1 MFSKGNGKDKN
12 RKNNQQNTTN
22 ASTNRLFGHKR
33 MLSGSSATS
42 TLPDFS
48 VNPNSND
55 ITSLASSNSFGSLP
69 NVRSANNLN
78 NSVQWSFGTS
88 SESLNSLPEMKPS
101 NTSSFTTGNPS
112 KGKRRNFFSH
122 KTDKSRNRRSVF
134 SPSPQP
140 LDAST
145 IMEDDESDH
154 VLNVPMLPAFNESS
168 NQNSSNSKLRSG
180 DLDDDIPRPRRRVE
194 TETSDPNAVEPTF
207 SSELKE
213 AGYLPTDMSV
223 EDHQNIFQ
231 TDSNKYLKSTI
242 DQDFDVN
249 FSKDSEMPRGEKIF
263 EIRKQ
268 KRLQQK
274 APVTFQYSS
283 DDDTSTEG
291 ESSQEGEGELKQ
303 YIPNKDHGDN
313 ASVKSGNSQ
322 NSVKRSIKNF
332 FRKRAFSLGSES
344 VKSNKKDKRETDTQ
358 SIEKKNETEKP
369 DESCR
374 SFGTDDTKSA
384 SPIPKAGSLT
394 NENEKD
400 SEATAQNSDESNSKK
415 AEGDGSEEVDE
426 LDEKEVSSIPSSSKG
441 ENFLKNIFH
450 LDGLLGQGG
459 MVPHLNLSHNQKY
472 PQGYDEENPPNFQNE
487 IKEEAQVLVGHM
499 FRNPA
504 EQLRRR
510 NRQNNEE
517 GTSEQ
522 GNYDNNNNQPVNN
535 GIGVSTGTGSTNN
548 YMYVPDR
555 AHLPIDPF
563 DDLQDIHKLS
573 IDVPENVKDKPRKYR
588 AGIQSTLFQLY
599 NTHLLPSSVS
609 TTTSSIDGTTLMDQ
623 EMNNSTTEFN
633 DLNMDLG
640 TEIRKNGLGAL
651 HPHEPATV
659 LDAELP
665 EIGTK
670 MEELTEDAETHLDGF
685 SRIHKRASSLQSKLF
700 GPEKLKFHGSSEGRS
715 GSKRKTD
722 VTFEL
727 PNFTAKPSASGS
739 FTPYEKQELQ
749 GYKNLKRR
757 AKFNK
762 KLTKETAARITVH
775 IADVLERQRFI
786 LTLCKAFMLYGAP
799 THRLEEYMSMTA
811 QVLEIDGSFI
821 YFPGC
826 MLVSFGDLNARTSEM
841 KLVRCAQGLNL
852 GKLDEVHDVYK
863 NVVHDRLGTVEGYE
877 LLDAIMNRKPRFN
890 AWWCIF
896 FYSVASVAVAPWSFG
911 GSWIDLPICF
921 GVGAIIAFLQFVVCP
936 KNTLYSSV
944 FEVSSSI
951 IASFIARAIGS
962 INGGNTFCYA
972 AIVQSSLALILPG
985 YIILCGSLE
994 LQSRNIV
1001 AGSVRMFYAFIYS
1014 LMLSFGLTLGAAL
1027 YGWLDKNATSATSCQ
1042 SDISPWFYF
1051 LFIPLF
1057 TIGIALT
1064 NQASWSQLPMMSF
1077 ISGAGYVVSYFSS
1090 KHFKEVTE
1098 LNATLG
1104 CFIIGLVANI
1114 YSRMLKSFN
1123 KYFTTRGSFMTVSL
1137 MLPAIFV
1144 QVPSGIAS
1152 QGSVF
1157 TGINTANNLVH
1168 SNGTASS
1175 STASDTNSLSFGMVM
1190 IQVALGISVGLYLS
1204 TILVYPFGKKNT
1216 GIFTL

>member
-1 MFSKGNGKDKN
+1 MFSKGNGKNKN
-12 RKNNQQNTTN
+12 RKNNQQNISN
-22 ASTNRLFGHKR
+22 ASTNRYLGHQKT
-33 MLSGSSATS
+33 LSGSSIAS
-42 TLPDFS
+42 TLPDFGTVP
-48 VNPNSND
+48 VND
-55 ITSLASSNSFGSLP
+55 AASLGSSNSFTSLS
-69 NVRSANNLN
+69 NVRSTGNLN
-78 NSVQWSFGTS
+78 NSVQWSFGNS
-88 SESLNSLPEMKPS
+88 SESLHSMPDMKPTSKSAFNNIPS
-101 NTSSFTTGNPS
+101 NPG
-112 KGKRRNFFSH
+112 KAKRRNFFS
-122 KTDKSRNRRSVF
+122 KKSDKNRNRRKTF

-140 LDAST
+140 LDANT
-145 IMEDDESDH
+145 IMEDDESDQ

-168 NQNSSNSKLRSG
+168 NPDNQQYHP
-180 DLDDDIPRPRRRVE
+180 LDVDTGVPRPRQRVD
-194 TETSDPNAVEPTF
+194 SGSFDPNAIEQRY
-207 SSELKE
+207 SSEFSE
-213 AGYLPTDMSV
+213 PNRQPTNFTVDDST
-223 EDHQNIFQ
+223 NIFR
-231 TDSNKYLKSTI
+231 TNSNRVLKSTI

-274 APVTFQYSS
+274 RPVTFQSSS

-291 ESSQEGEGELKQ
+291 DDNSEDENLKQ
-303 YIPNKDHGDN
+303 YIPNKEASDN
-313 ASVKSGNSQ
+313 LSLKSDNSQ
-322 NSVKRSIKNF
+322 HSVKRSIKNF
-332 FRKRAFSLGSES
+332 FRKRAFSLGSE
-344 VKSNKKDKRETDTQ
+344 KSNKNEKEETNVEKADKTN
-358 SIEKKNETEKP
+358 SNEKP
-369 DESCR
+369 EESY
-374 SFGTDDTKSA
+374 GTDDTKSS
-384 SPIPKAGSLT
+384 SPARKSVSVV
-394 NENEKD
+394 NEKESD
-400 SEATAQNSDESNSKK
+400 ATVQNSDESNNNKK
-415 AEGDGSEEVDE
+415 MEEEGEEDMHGVEDFN
-426 LDEKEVSSIPSSSKG
+426 EKEVSSIPSSSKG
-441 ENFLKNIFH
+441 EHFLKNIFN
-450 LDGLLGQGG
+450 LDGLIGQGG
-459 MVPHLNLSHNQKY
+459 MMPHLNLRYNEKY
-472 PQGYDEENPPNFQNE
+472 GHGYDEENPPPNFQNE

-504 EQLRRR
+504 DELRRR
-510 NRQNNEE
+510 NRLRHNSNEE
-517 GTSEQ
+517 GT
-522 GNYDNNNNQPVNN
+522 DNADTQATNNHDVDNS
-535 GIGVSTGTGSTNN
+535 GMTSGSGSTNN

-555 AHLPIDPF
+555 AHLPVDPF

-573 IDVPENVKDKPRKYR
+573 IDVPDNVRSKPRKYR
-588 AGIQSTLFQLY
+588 AGIQSALFQLY

-609 TTTSSIDGTTLMDQ
+609 ATTSSIDGTTLTDQ
-623 EMNNSTTEFN
+623 EMNNSTAEVN
-633 DLNMDLG
+633 SLNMSLG
-640 TEIRKNGLGAL
+640 NEIRKNGLGAL

-665 EIGTK
+665 EFGSK

-685 SRIHKRASSLQSKLF
+685 SKIHKRASSFQNKLF
-700 GPEKLKFHGSSEGRS
+700 GPEKLKFHGNLEGKS
-715 GSKRKTD
+715 GTKRKGD
-722 VTFEL
+722 VSFAL
-727 PNFTAKPSASGS
+727 PNFTSKPPSASS
-739 FTPYEKQELQ
+739 YTPYEKQELQ
-749 GYKNLKRR
+749 GYRNLKKR

-852 GKLDEVHDVYK
+852 GKLDEVHDIYK

-877 LLDAIMNRKPRFN
+877 LLDEIMNRKPKFN
-890 AWWCIF
+890 AWWCIL

-921 GVGAIIAFLQFVVCP
+921 GIGGIIGFLQFVVCP

-1027 YGWLDKNATSATSCQ
+1027 YGWLDKNATSATSCK

-1057 TIGIALT
+1057 TMGIALT

-1104 CFIIGLVANI
+1104 CFIIGLVSNI
-1114 YSRMLKSFN
+1114 YSRLLKSFN
-1123 KYFTTRGSFMTVSL
+1123 KYFTTRGTFMTVSL
-1137 MLPAIFV
+1137 MLPGIFV

-1157 TGINTANNLVH
+1157 TGINTANSLVH
-1168 SNGTASS
+1168 SNSSEAASTS
-1175 STASDTNSLSFGMVM
+1175 NTNSLSFGMVM

-1216 GIFTL
+1216 GLFTL